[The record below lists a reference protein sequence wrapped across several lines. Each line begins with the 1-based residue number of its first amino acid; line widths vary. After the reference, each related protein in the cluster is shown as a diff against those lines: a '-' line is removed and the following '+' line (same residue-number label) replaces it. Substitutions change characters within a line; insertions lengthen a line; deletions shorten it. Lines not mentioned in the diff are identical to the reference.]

1 MTDQTSD
8 SFSVAI
14 AGVAGR
20 MGRQLAAVS
29 HRHGLTVAGGTE
41 IAGSPHLDT
50 DIGDLASIPNLGVKP
65 ASDPVAAAAK
75 ADVWFD
81 FTRPAATIAALER
94 GEETSKPGWVR
105 LNLSALMSDSKAD
118 MIINAV
124 DELARIAPEYLS
136 RYHVESS
143 TARFKASNSLKNL
156 VPS

>member
-50 DIGDLASIPNLGVKP
+50 DIGDLSGVDAGEVIDCAGLHILPGVIDSQVHFREPGAEAKEALVCKALDNSVSVDWCQKTCSDGHHCP
-65 ASDPVAAAAK
+65 KACACGDAASDANVMM
-75 ADVWFD
+75 
-81 FTRPAATIAALER
+81 RE
-94 GEETSKPGWVR
+94 
-105 LNLSALMSDSKAD
+105 
-118 MIINAV
+118 
-124 DELARIAPEYLS
+124 AR
-136 RYHVESS
+136 
-143 TARFKASNSLKNL
+143 
-156 VPS
+156 